1 MNRSAVPADAAFPR
15 RTIGAAHLPLRVV
28 VLEEVR
34 RRIISHEYEPGE
46 RIMEDQ
52 IAAEL
57 EVSRNPVRE
66 ALQALEN
73 EGFVVLEPRRGA
85 RVATL
90 SRRRA
95 RELFEVRE
103 ALEGMVARLAA
114 RHRTESEIA
123 ELRDTVTQGLELA
136 AGADLAG
143 LPTLNTR
150 FHALLAAAARNE
162 LLAETIERSQH
173 LIVWVYAEGIRRR
186 APDSWAEHARLAE
199 AVARGDEQHAEL
211 LAREHIA
218 AARAAIVESPDDN

>member
-1 MNRSAVPADAAFPR
+1 MSTPLPLPTSSPAR
-15 RTIGAAHLPLRVV
+15 RTLGASHPPLRVV

-34 RRIISHEYEPGE
+34 RRIIAHEYEPGQ
-46 RIMEDQ
+46 RIFEDQ

-66 ALQALEN
+66 ALQALET
-73 EGFVVLEPRRGA
+73 EGFVELEPRRGA

-103 ALEGMVARLAA
+103 VLEGLVAQLAA

-123 ELRDTVTQGLELA
+123 ELRDTVARGVELA
-136 AGADLAG
+136 ASADLAG

-150 FHALLAAAARNE
+150 FHALLANASRNE

-173 LIVWVYAEGIRRR
+173 VIEWVYAEGIRRR
-186 APDSWAEHARLAE
+186 APDSWAEHAQLAE
-199 AVARGDEQHAEL
+199 AVARGDEHAAER
-211 LAREHIA
+211 LARAHIA
-218 AARAAIVESPDDN
+218 AARAAIVDTPT